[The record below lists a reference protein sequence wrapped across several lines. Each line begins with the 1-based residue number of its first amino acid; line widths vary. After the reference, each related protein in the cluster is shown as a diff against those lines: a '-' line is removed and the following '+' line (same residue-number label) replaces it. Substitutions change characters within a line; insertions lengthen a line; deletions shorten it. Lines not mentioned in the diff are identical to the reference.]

1 MRISDWRSDVC
12 SSVLRRGA
20 ALGAVAGAASD
31 LLRRGPRELA
41 RGPRARLLRRP
52 LRRSRRRALRGPPA
66 RRGPLRQRRC
76 AGRADPAGLRRGA
89 GDPGRA
95 GRPAR
100 MNDPGPRIDKTRA
113 MADKGWEP
121 IAVRTEADPEPT
133 RAGDGKKVRH
143 LVIAQDPIVGPG
155 PTPEE
160 EAQLALPRLA
170 RHQIVLDDG
179 HQVGV
184 AVCGQGVPLVV
195 VHGFSAEGIL
205 YAQTLSRLVDLGF
218 KVIAVD
224 TAGHGGTLG
233 LPTSAQSMQSYAEL
247 LGRVLDHLGVSKAV
261 LVGHSMGG
269 RLVAELARSEEHT
282 SELQSLMRNSYAV
295 FCLKTKIIENKN
307 KRSTLREKS
316 YKREQ

>member
-1 MRISDWRSDVC
+1 
-12 SSVLRRGA
+12 
-20 ALGAVAGAASD
+20 
-31 LLRRGPRELA
+31 
-41 RGPRARLLRRP
+41 
-52 LRRSRRRALRGPPA
+52 
-66 RRGPLRQRRC
+66 
-76 AGRADPAGLRRGA
+76 
-89 GDPGRA
+89 
-95 GRPAR
+95 

-205 YAQTLSRLVDLGF
+205 YAQTLSRPVDPGF
-218 KVIAVD
+218 TVLAVD
-224 TAGHGGTLG
+224 TARTGRPPGPHRRTAGGG
-233 LPTSAQSMQSYAEL
+233 Q
-247 LGRVLDHLGVSKAV
+247 
-261 LVGHSMGG
+261 
-269 RLVAELARSEEHT
+269 
-282 SELQSLMRNSYAV
+282 
-295 FCLKTKIIENKN
+295 
-307 KRSTLREKS
+307 
-316 YKREQ
+316 